1 MVRVGGGWADL
12 GEYLREYASH
22 HGRRSAIDSDKVEVQ
37 DIRPRVISTSST
49 ASSSATVRGNGRS
62 SPVSRPSSAFDRPM
76 SSLHIR
82 KTRRSIG
89 ETDSSAMSIRSPRT
103 PMPIVNRGREFE
115 TPPSDR
121 SSSRLSWTEEEGG
134 LGLAGPKA
142 KKVAISERDQE
153 WVESMKEKVR
163 LASAEK
169 EKKEKGR
176 EKEKERKSFG
186 EMERVGGTKRLF
198 RKTGG

>member
-22 HGRRSAIDSDKVEVQ
+22 HGRRSAVDSDKVEIQ
-37 DIRPRVISTSST
+37 DIRPRVVSTSST
-49 ASSSATVRGNGRS
+49 ASSSATIRGNGRS
-62 SPVSRPSSAFDRPM
+62 SPTSRPGSAFDRPM

-82 KTRRSIG
+82 KTRRSVG
-89 ETDSSAMSIRSPRT
+89 ETDSTMTFRSPST
-103 PMPIVNRGREFE
+103 PMTMANRGREFE
-115 TPPSDR
+115 TPPSEKSR

-163 LASAEK
+163 LASV
-169 EKKEKGR
+169 EKKTEKAR
-176 EKEKERKSFG
+176 DRERKSFG
-186 EMERVGGTKRLF
+186 EMDRVGGTKRLF
-198 RKTGG
+198 RKG

>member
-22 HGRRSAIDSDKVEVQ
+22 HGRRSAVDSDKVEVQ
-37 DIRPRVISTSST
+37 DIRARVVSTSST
-49 ASSSATVRGNGRS
+49 ASSSATIRGNNGRA
-62 SPVSRPSSAFDRPM
+62 SPVSRPGSAFDRPM

-82 KTRRSIG
+82 KTRKSVG
-89 ETDSSAMSIRSPRT
+89 EADSSTMTIRNPST
-103 PMPIVNRGREFE
+103 PMPLPSSGREFD
-115 TPPSDR
+115 TPPSEKAR

-142 KKVAISERDQE
+142 KKVAISEKDQE

-169 EKKEKGR
+169 EKKEKAR
-176 EKEKERKSFG
+176 DRERKSFG
-186 EMERVGGTKRLF
+186 QMDRVGGTKRLF
-198 RKTGG
+198 KKG

>member
-22 HGRRSAIDSDKVEVQ
+22 HGRRSAVDSDKVEVQ

-49 ASSSATVRGNGRS
+49 ASSSATIRGNNGRA
-62 SPVSRPSSAFDRPM
+62 SPVSRPGSAFDRPM

-89 ETDSSAMSIRSPRT
+89 ETDSSTMTIRSPST
-103 PMPIVNRGREFE
+103 PMPLSSTARDFE
-115 TPPSDR
+115 TPPSEKAR
-121 SSSRLSWTEEEGG
+121 PSSRLSWTEEEGG

-169 EKKEKGR
+169 DKKEKAKDR
-176 EKEKERKSFG
+176 Q
-186 EMERVGGTKRLF
+186 MDRVGGTKRLY
-198 RKTGG
+198 RKG